1 VLEAR
6 LNRALNSALA
16 ESSRAQVLC
25 AVLANRRLR
34 VIMTGSPWAAT
45 LESDGS
51 QVQARIG
58 NAGDAGRDPA
68 SPAADATIAGSAL
81 SLLGLMGDEQRTL
94 IQRGSVQI
102 SGDGEVAQKFAELAA
117 LLRPDVEQQLAS
129 VVGRVPAHLLWQGV
143 RGVFSRGRAL
153 ASGQLRNAAD
163 YLSHERRELVP
174 QAEAEHFYRQVDALR
189 EQVDRVEAAI
199 THLEQ
204 RL

>member
-25 AVLANRRLR
+25 AALANRRLR
-34 VIMTGSPWAAT
+34 VIMSGSPWTAT

-51 QVQARIG
+51 QVQTRISS
-58 NAGDAGRDPA
+58 AADAGRANPEA
-68 SPAADATIAGSAL
+68 HATITGSAL
-81 SLLGLMGDEQRTL
+81 SLLGLMGDEQRAL

-117 LLRPDVEQQLAS
+117 LLKPDVEQQLAS
-129 VVGRVPAHLLWQGV
+129 MVGRVPAHLLWQGV

-153 ASGQLRNAAD
+153 ASSQLRNAAD
-163 YLSHERRELVP
+163 YLAHERRELVP
-174 QAEAEHFYRQVDALR
+174 LAEAEHFYRQVDALR
-189 EQVDRVEAAI
+189 EQVDRVDAAI
-199 THLEQ
+199 AQLVQ